1 MRQAEL
7 KRRMMLEQKDGAI
20 SRGLHNCPQERRFAH
35 SVMTDNAEHFAVL
48 LREADISENRRSAIA
63 GTDIPHRQDHCL
75 ACHCLPK

>member
-35 SVMTDNAEHFAVL
+35 SVNDRQCRALPRAV
-48 LREADISENRRSAIA
+48 A
-63 GTDIPHRQDHCL
+63 
-75 ACHCLPK
+75 